1 MKRLSRKRKSV
12 VLAVSFAALAALAPI
27 VYAACFGN
35 ITVYW
40 NDGSSTACR
49 SFCTFGGGWLC
60 EV

>member
-35 ITVYW
+35 ITVYCPA
-40 NDGSSTACR
+40 TAQAGYFILRGCVR
-49 SFCTFGGGWLC
+49 SR
-60 EV
+60 